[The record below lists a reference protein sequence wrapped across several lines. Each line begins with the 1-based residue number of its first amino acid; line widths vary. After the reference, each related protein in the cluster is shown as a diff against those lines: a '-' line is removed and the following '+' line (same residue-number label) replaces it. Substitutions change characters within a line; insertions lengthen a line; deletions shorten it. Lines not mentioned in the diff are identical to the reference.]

1 MVAEGYEIRPL
12 RDGDAP
18 AFAVAYRR
26 NREHLEPWD
35 PDRPEEFWT
44 DEGQEAAVASNLQAA
59 EDGRLHTY
67 VLWHG
72 DEVVGRAMLTNIVRG
87 PLQSGTVGYWVDHE
101 HTGKGLATALTEHVA
116 LDAVRLGLHRL
127 EAGTMVEN
135 VGSQTV
141 LRKAGFREYGTAERF
156 LFVRGEWRDH
166 VLFQRI
172 LHDDPPGN
180 PGA

>member
-1 MVAEGYEIRPL
+1 M
-12 RDGDAP
+12 RDGDGP
-18 AFAVAYRR
+18 AFAAAYRR
-26 NREHLEPWD
+26 NRAHLEPWD
-35 PDRPEEFWT
+35 PDRPEEFYT
-44 DEGQEAAVASNLQAA
+44 DEGHVAHVASGLRAA
-59 EDGRLHTY
+59 EEGRLYTY

-72 DEVVGRAMLTNIVRG
+72 EQIVGRAMLTNIVRG

-127 EAGTMVEN
+127 EAGTMLDN
-135 VGSQTV
+135 VASQAV
-141 LRKAGFREYGTAERF
+141 LRRAGFQQYGVAERF
-156 LFVRGEWRDH
+156 LFIRGAWRDH

>member
-1 MVAEGYEIRPL
+1 VAEGYEIRPM

-18 AFAVAYRR
+18 AFALAYRR
-26 NREHLEPWD
+26 NRAHLEPWD
-35 PDRPEEFWT
+35 PDRPEFFWT
-44 DEGQEAAVASNLQAA
+44 DEGQVENVASGLRAA
-59 EDGRLHTY
+59 EEGRTYTY
-67 VLWHG
+67 VVWYG
-72 DEVVGRAMLTNIVRG
+72 EQVVGRAMLTNIVRG

-135 VGSQTV
+135 VASQMV
-141 LRKAGFREYGTAERF
+141 LRRAGFTEYGTAERF
-156 LFVRGEWRDH
+156 LYVRGEWRDH

-172 LHDDPPGN
+172 LHNDPPGN